1 VVFGRSA
8 AKMPRL
14 AMSSNSA
21 PPLTS
26 LPPHARRV
34 LPWLAALVVLG
45 VILQA
50 LRTPLPAEDGVSYLW
65 IAQQFAVGEWRA
77 AWSTVFP
84 PGYSLL
90 CAPGIALGGDPEW
103 VGIGLS
109 ALSLAVALWP
119 IARLAELVAPGAGIL
134 AALLFATSPLL
145 TRLAAENFSEAP
157 FLLACAFGLL
167 AGTRA
172 QWWRLGIWAGVAFW
186 IRPEGLLL
194 PAAFV
199 LARQWSAWRAF
210 LPALA
215 GVFLLGVARWTGGHG
230 FEPLPIHGF
239 HEQRD
244 DLPMRGA
251 VLWNLLEVPAAWLE
265 AFGLAG
271 LLPLG
276 LLVPWVR
283 RRDAVRTPGTA
294 VLGWGLAMQIAV
306 VCTFVV
312 RRRFF
317 VSAVVQVVV
326 LAAAVLA
333 RLPRAWRIVLFALAI
348 AIGVGAGL
356 VKAPDPLRGA
366 DRDLGLWLRTQL
378 QPGRT
383 VTGDATRVVYY
394 AGLPPLPPRHF
405 TAEQLAAMAAP
416 PEVQFVVLRGISQR
430 TASQEAQPLLER
442 DFELVVL
449 PAPLA
454 DRMARR
460 GLLVLAR
467 RGTR

>member
-1 VVFGRSA
+1 
-8 AKMPRL
+8 MPRL
-14 AMSSNSA
+14 AMPSNSA
-21 PPLTS
+21 PQLTP
-26 LPPHARRV
+26 LPPLARRV
-34 LPWLAALVVLG
+34 LPWLAALLGLG
-45 VILQA
+45 VVLQA

-65 IAQQFAVGEWRA
+65 IAQQFAAGEWHA
-77 AWSTVFP
+77 AWSSVFP
-84 PGYSLL
+84 PGYPLL

-103 VGIGLS
+103 VGIAIS
-109 ALSLAVALWP
+109 ALCLAAALWP
-119 IARLAELVAPGAGIL
+119 IARLAERLAPGAGLL

-157 FLLACAFGLL
+157 FLLACALGLL
-167 AGTRA
+167 AGLRA

-199 LARQWSAWRAF
+199 LARQWGAWRAF

-215 GVFLLGVARWTGGHG
+215 GVLLLGIARWTAGHG
-230 FEPLPIHGF
+230 FDPLPIHGF

-244 DLPMRGA
+244 DLPGRGE
-251 VLWNLLEVPAAWLE
+251 VLLNLLAVPAAWLE
-265 AFGLAG
+265 AFLLAG

-276 LLVPWVR
+276 LLRSR
-283 RRDAVRTPGTA
+283 RQRDGARAPGPA
-294 VLGWGLAMQIAV
+294 VLGWGIALQIAV

-317 VSAVVQVVV
+317 VSAVVQVTV
-326 LAAAVLA
+326 LAAVVLA
-333 RLPRAWRIVLFALAI
+333 RLPRTWRIVLLALAL
-348 AIGVGAGL
+348 AFGVGAAL
-356 VKAPDPLRGA
+356 QASPDPLRGA
-366 DRDLGLWLRTQL
+366 DRELGLWLATQL

-416 PEVQFVVLRGISQR
+416 PEVQFVVLRGKSQR
-430 TASQEAQPLLER
+430 PASQEAQRLLER
-442 DFELVVL
+442 DFEPLGL

-460 GLLVLAR
+460 GLFVLAR
-467 RGTR
+467 RSPR